1 MQNYP
6 SVTKFMAK
14 KLITFAPDTDIQ
26 EAAATMLRHKI
37 SGAPVVN
44 SNNEMVGILSEVD
57 CLKLLVEPSYNKEP
71 AKPGLVSEFMS
82 KEVTTISSDKTIL
95 DAAYMF
101 VHFGL
106 KRLPV
111 MEKGRLIGQI
121 SRRDVMKAI
130 FRKRPQV
137 KHVPDSWKNRMP
149 FSKKIHKVDY

>member
-1 MQNYP
+1 MQQYP

-14 KLITFAPDTDIQ
+14 KLITFTPDIDIQ
-26 EAAATMLRHKI
+26 DAAATMLRHKI

-44 SNNEMVGILSEVD
+44 SNNELIGILSEVD

-71 AKPGLVSEFMS
+71 SKPGIVADFMS
-82 KEVTTISSDKTIL
+82 SEVTTISPDKTIL

-111 MEKGRLIGQI
+111 MEKGRLVGQI
-121 SRRDVMKAI
+121 SRRDVLRAI
-130 FRKRPQV
+130 YRTRPQI
-137 KHVPDSWKNRMP
+137 KHIPASWKNRMP
-149 FSKKIHKVDY
+149 FSKKINKVEY